1 MDKIALARRL
11 RRDQT
16 LAEKTFW
23 TIVRNRRLGG
33 YRFLRQAPIGR
44 YIADFVCE
52 AGKLIVELDGPVHD
66 ERADHD
72 ARRTEALEL
81 YGYTVLR
88 LRNEQVL
95 ADPGGTMDVVLA
107 ALRSGRV

>member
-1 MDKIALARRL
+1 MDKIAQARRL

-33 YRFLRQAPIGR
+33 YRFLRQTPIDR

-66 ERADHD
+66 EREDYD
-72 ARRTEALEL
+72 TRRTEALEL

-95 ADPGGTMDVVLA
+95 ADPGGTMDIVLA

>member
-1 MDKIALARRL
+1 MDKIARARRL

-23 TIVRNRRLGG
+23 GMVRNRRLGG
-33 YRFLRQAPIGR
+33 YRFLRQAPIDR

-52 AGKLIVELDGPVHD
+52 AAKLIVELDGPVHD
-66 ERADHD
+66 GREEDD
-72 ARRTEALEL
+72 TRRTEALEL

-95 ADPGGTMDVVLA
+95 ADPGGATDVVLA
-107 ALRSGRV
+107 ALRSGSI

>member
-16 LAEKTFW
+16 LAEKAFW
-23 TIVRNRRLGG
+23 TMVRNRHLGG

-66 ERADHD
+66 DRTDHD
-72 ARRTEALEL
+72 ARRAEVLEL

-95 ADPGGTMDVVLA
+95 ADPGGTMDAVLA